1 MSVVYHV
8 VFVFPWFCSQT
19 RVRVRPLRVMGLWW
33 GRQHWQYF
41 RLIRHTLLRLC
52 KPRTTLRNETGQVS
66 KDNPSQLAM
75 LSPRPSGQYLMSSR
89 VCRLIF
95 VHHPAQCDPTR
106 RCALVPVKRLRHV
119 RNFSKS
125 SSMRSVIKAA
135 MPARVRNLGAE
146 INNAGLEILVV
157 EDFRIASHE
166 PASRMA
172 HSPSNPNP
180 PVLRRMPCRRF
191 RDSDLGEPPP
201 RNRWR
206 RSPSE
211 LIRNSIQ
218 DPASFLP
225 YAVQSTRYLGSALVF
240 RSCDA
245 SRVPRAEQ
253 EGIQVTPAQVW
264 QSAPD
269 RSSFSLPA
277 LDRGPAKLTVD
288 RLSLES
294 CLTRL
299 HR

>member
-1 MSVVYHV
+1 
-8 VFVFPWFCSQT
+8 
-19 RVRVRPLRVMGLWW
+19 MGLWW

-66 KDNPSQLAM
+66 KDNQSQLAV

-106 RCALVPVKRLRHV
+106 RCALVPVEPASFLCLCSDQHKGLRLV
-119 RNFSKS
+119 RNFLKS

-146 INNAGLEILVV
+146 INNAGVEILVV

-218 DPASFLP
+218 DPANFLP
-225 YAVQSTRYLGSALVF
+225 YAVRICAKHQISRPRT
-240 RSCDA
+240 
-245 SRVPRAEQ
+245 RVP
-253 EGIQVTPAQVW
+253 V
-264 QSAPD
+264 
-269 RSSFSLPA
+269 L
-277 LDRGPAKLTVD
+277 
-288 RLSLES
+288 
-294 CLTRL
+294 
-299 HR
+299 